1 MDPFSIAV
9 GVLAILGA
17 ANGVAKVASDF
28 YTVARETKAIRKD
41 VENFASNIHTFGSIL
56 DSVYH
61 TISYHCKDSMVVRRF
76 DETLQDLAEQSQQ
89 LTDRLQT
96 LQPKVRDHGAGPG
109 FYIRYR
115 WYKGSQ
121 KREYNWVWMERIKS
135 YFVMIMLQVIL
146 ESLEKKRASDDSE
159 ELKAQIKDHKRIM
172 VKQKKNI
179 KIWTTRCRDAKD
191 SSKNNT
197 YDSMSDILADVEQ
210 LVLAEV
216 ATSIPVRKT
225 SRGSSSRYRYYLGDD
240 PKKKKAMGSFAI
252 PPSDQPDGWSVGPW
266 PMQPSLSPGVHPALR
281 PTTEQGANEAENITS
296 IFNDLPGSDIQ
307 DWSWNNFDY
316 MAVRPSEN
324 FLRMNPEQA
333 SSVITGYLDGND
345 NPIKARLN
353 RDFSENIIWEN
364 LAVRLGLHIEHDEDD
379 DQREIEFVGINKGS
393 RQKVRGRVS
402 FSWNGGSGRYRI
414 PVTCLVCEHCPFE
427 LVFGSPFISRR
438 EYHLRGGPKNVP

>member
-56 DSVYH
+56 NSVYH
-61 TISYHCKDSMVVRRF
+61 TISYHCKDSMVVRRL

-89 LTDRLQT
+89 LTDRLRT
-96 LQPKVRDHGAGPG
+96 LQPKVSDHGAGPE

-146 ESLEKKRASDDSE
+146 ESLEKRRTSDDSE
-159 ELKAQIKDHKRIM
+159 ELKAQIKYHKRIM
-172 VKQKKNI
+172 IKQKKNI
-179 KIWTTRCRDAKD
+179 KIWTTRWRDAKD
-191 SSKNNT
+191 SSKNDT

-240 PKKKKAMGSFAI
+240 SKKKKAMGRFAI
-252 PPSDQPDGWSVGPW
+252 PPSDQPDHSSVESW
-266 PMQPSLSPGVHPALR
+266 PQSMQLSLSESVHPALH

-296 IFNDLPGSDIQ
+296 ILKSPHDLPGSDTQ
-307 DWSWNNFDY
+307 GWNNSDF

-324 FLRMNPEQA
+324 FLRMNPEQVSA
-333 SSVITGYLDGND
+333 AITGYLDGND
-345 NPIKARLN
+345 NPIIAGLN
-353 RDFSENIIWEN
+353 RDFPENIIWEN

-379 DQREIEFVGINKGS
+379 DQREIEFVGINNGS
-393 RQKVRGRVS
+393 RQPVRGRVS
-402 FSWNGGSGRYRI
+402 FSWNGGSRRYKM
-414 PVTCLVCEHCPFE
+414 PVTCLVFPA
-427 LVFGSPFISRR
+427 
-438 EYHLRGGPKNVP
+438 GPEIDPSSDSSCIFPDLIDASICF